1 MTMERRMTLGLLLT
15 VLLLGLALLL
25 PGWAGQAGYAPVDPD
40 VWRALEVGGEAEV
53 LVVLGRRADTG
64 EVGRLPT
71 KESRGQ
77 AVYEALRTAAQES
90 QRGLRAMLEARGA
103 EYRPFYLVNAL
114 QVRVDEGLLR
124 LMASR
129 PEVERILSNPAI
141 RGVPDLPAEPLASRA
156 VQGIEPNLQRV
167 QADEVWALGATG
179 QGVVVAGQDTGY
191 DWDHPALISQYRGWD
206 GGTADHDYNW
216 HDAIHSGGG
225 LCGSDSPAPC
235 DDYGHGTHT
244 MGILVGD
251 DGAGHRIG
259 MAPGAEWIGCRNM
272 NAGVGTPATYIE
284 CFEFFLAPYPVGG
297 DPGLDGAPDRAPD
310 VVNNSWACPPSEGC
324 DPEHTALMEESVEA
338 LRQAGIVVVVSAGNY
353 GRLPSGLPACGS
365 VKYPPAIYPGALSIG
380 AFDHDN
386 DRIAGFSSRGPAS
399 YDGMSYLKPDL
410 TAPGV
415 GILSSVPGGGYGL
428 SGGTSMAAPHVA
440 GGVALLLSAVPS
452 YSGRVEAIEHLLRTT
467 AEPVTTTET
476 CGGDGPTDIP
486 NHTWGWGILDAL
498 AAVETATGGTL
509 QGTVTEPGT
518 GMPLPGAQVMA
529 RSEAGPA
536 GPTASTNQSGQYTM
550 TLAPGEYDVTA
561 QAWGFAPETITD
573 VLVTSQ
579 TVRILDFTLTP
590 LRRFYLP
597 LIARD

>member
-1 MTMERRMTLGLLLT
+1 MMTERRTVLGLLLT
-15 VLLLGLALLL
+15 VLLLGMAALL
-25 PGWAGQAGYAPVDPD
+25 PGLASQAGHAPVDPD
-40 VWRALEVGGEAEV
+40 VWRALEEGGEAEV
-53 LVVLGRRADTG
+53 LVVLGRKAEPR
-64 EVGRLPT
+64 EPEHLPT
-71 KESRGQ
+71 KESRGR
-77 AVYEALRTAAQES
+77 AVYEALRAAARES
-90 QRGLRAMLEARGA
+90 QQGLRALLEARGA
-103 EYRPFYLVNAL
+103 EFRPFYLVNAL

-124 LMASR
+124 VLASR

-141 RGVPDLPAEPLASRA
+141 RGIPDLPVEPLSSRA

-167 QADEVWALGATG
+167 HADDVWALGATG
-179 QGVVVAGQDTGY
+179 QGIVVAGQDTGY

-225 LCGSDSPAPC
+225 ICGPDSPAPC

-251 DGAGHRIG
+251 DGAGHIIG

-272 NAGVGTPATYIE
+272 DSGVGTPATYIE

-297 DPGLDGAPDRAPD
+297 DPGLDGDPGRAPD

-324 DPEHTALMEESVEA
+324 DAEHTALMEESVEA

-380 AFDHDN
+380 AFDHRN
-386 DRIAGFSSRGPAS
+386 DLIAGFSSRGPAS

-410 TAPGV
+410 AAPGV
-415 GILSSVPGGGYGL
+415 GILSTVPGGGYGFN
-428 SGGTSMAAPHVA
+428 GGTSMAAPHVA
-440 GGVALLLSAVPS
+440 GGVALLLSAAPS
-452 YSGRVEAIEHLLRTT
+452 YSGRAEAIEHLLRTT

-476 CGGDGPTDIP
+476 CGGDGPTDVP

-498 AAVETATGGTL
+498 AAVQTAMAGTL
-509 QGTVTEPGT
+509 QGTVTELEAGT
-518 GMPLPGAQVMA
+518 PLAGALVTA
-529 RSEAGPA
+529 RLVAGPTGPA
-536 GPTASTNQSGQYTM
+536 GSTNESGQYTL

-573 VLVTSQ
+573 VLVISQ
-579 TVRILDFTLTP
+579 TVRTLDFALTP
-590 LRRFYLP
+590 LMRFYLP